1 MRDAAETIARQ
12 SDDFAPSL
20 ATRVGRGL
28 ARIWSWCTR
37 HARARRDLAHLRA
50 LDRHGLA
57 DLGLRREDLYGLDDD
72 GNPRH
77 ALRRL
82 RLAAENRISA
92 WAHVDPEARVPTA
105 HAPEHRAAEAA
116 TSPLVPAT

>member
-1 MRDAAETIARQ
+1 MREAAETIARQ

-20 ATRVGRGL
+20 ATRIGRAL

-37 HARARRDLAHLRA
+37 HARARRDLAHLRG

-77 ALRRL
+77 TLRRL
-82 RLAAENRISA
+82 RLAAENRRSA
-92 WAHVDPEARVPTA
+92 WTRVDPEAPTPTPR
-105 HAPEHRAAEAA
+105 APVHRAAEAVTA
-116 TSPLVPAT
+116 PLVPVA